1 MFYNRN
7 LAGKLVLIIISL
19 VIIIGTFG
27 SADFTGVRGSDQA
40 KIPENFF
47 KDGNQANTKIVVGSN
62 AAFED
67 IKSANELGLAIGK
80 EFYRGNHLHLGHEEE
95 LFGRKKV
102 PIFSNYLNRP
112 GNSNRDTEI
121 IVDEEHSDLSDNQG
135 WYDPALNEDYLS
147 EDWSDGG
154 DLLGSFS
161 EDSPDQVRQSYI
173 LDIKDKVSVH
183 DESSSDVLDFDIDLR
198 VKLPDLQDKLLENNV
213 PARIV
218 DLEVD
223 LDRAVIQFSRDE
235 ETHYSDVFG
244 EESTVSEFNGVET
257 GDKLE
262 IFGNS
267 FNIADIDSNRFYF
280 GTRYDSEWGGLG
292 EVISFEGYDVEIE
305 DIQTSGS
312 TNEVLVK
319 VSGVNKES
327 STTIMEEGEMRD
339 FFDNEISLKVE
350 SIFSGV
356 GGTNR
361 VQISAIVGKESVAEG
376 DNWPSPYWGV
386 NNLEMSGDLI
396 ESIELESLR
405 SNLEGET
412 VEIMDQW
419 RLGYEYRV
427 VSRDVDV
434 DSVDEYAFE
443 SWLKFSR
450 VFDSEYSDDFL
461 VRDDEVALNAD
472 DNLILIGGPVANSL
486 TEDLV
491 SVGRSEVDWSEA
503 DDGRV
508 EFIEGAYGLN
518 DVDVLIV
525 AGSTRDGTES
535 AVRKLVSDLRD

>member
-19 VIIIGTFG
+19 MIITGTFG
-27 SADFTGVRGSDQA
+27 RADFTGVRGSDQA

-80 EFYRGNHLHLGHEEE
+80 EFYRGNHLHLDHEEE

-147 EDWSDGG
+147 EDWSDRG

-161 EDSPDQVRQSYI
+161 ENSPEQVRQSYI

-198 VKLPDLQDKLLENNV
+198 VKLPDLQDKLIENSV
-213 PARIV
+213 PAKNL

-235 ETHYSDVFG
+235 ETQYSNVFG
-244 EESTVSEFNGVET
+244 VESTVSEFDGVEI
-257 GDKLE
+257 GDKLVV
-262 IFGNS
+262 FGNS
-267 FNIADIDSNRFYF
+267 FNIAGIDSDKFYF
-280 GTRYDSEWGGLG
+280 GTRYDPEWGGLG
-292 EVISFEGYDVEIE
+292 EVIGFGGYDIKVE

-319 VSGVNKES
+319 VSGVEKEA

-339 FFDNEISLKVE
+339 FFDNEISLRVE

-361 VQISAIVGKESVAEG
+361 VQISAIIGKESVADG
-376 DNWPSPYWGV
+376 DNWPSSYWRV
-386 NNLEMSGDLI
+386 NNLETSGGLI
-396 ESIELESLR
+396 KSIEVESLR
-405 SNLEGET
+405 ENLVGQT

-419 RLGYEYRV
+419 RLGYEYRGI
-427 VSRDVDV
+427 SKDVD
-434 DSVDEYAFE
+434 DDNVDEYAFE
-443 SWLKFSR
+443 SWLKFSKFLGSK
-450 VFDSEYSDDFL
+450 FDDDFL
-461 VRDDEVALNAD
+461 VRDDEVPLNAE

-486 TEDLV
+486 TDDLV
-491 SVGRSEVDWSEA
+491 SVGRSEVVWSEA
-503 DDGRV
+503 DDGSI

-525 AGSTRDGTES
+525 AGSTRDGTEN